1 MDEKYRVKVM
11 IKDDKCIF
19 CKIIE
24 KSIPSKI
31 IFENDKNLAFLDIF
45 PVSKGHT
52 IVIPKNHYKNL
63 EEIPNNELSELF
75 EIVKR
80 VSILIHKKLKID
92 GYNILQNNFRAAGQV
107 VNHFHVH
114 IIPRTNEDEK
124 FKLFIPKKQAKEE
137 ELNQIL
143 GIING

>member
-1 MDEKYRVKVM
+1 MDRKYRVKVM

-24 KSIPSKI
+24 KSIPSKVL
-31 IFENDKNLAFLDIF
+31 FENDKNLAFLDIF

-75 EIVKR
+75 EIVKKL
-80 VSILIHKKLKID
+80 SILIHKKLKVD

-114 IIPRTNEDEK
+114 IIPRSNEDGK
-124 FKLFIPKKQAKEE
+124 FKLYIPKKQAKEE

-143 GIING
+143 KIINE

>member
-1 MDEKYRVKVM
+1 MDRKFRVKVM

-24 KSIPSKI
+24 KSIPSKVL
-31 IFENDKNLAFLDIF
+31 FENDKNLAFLDIF

-75 EIVKR
+75 VIVKK
-80 VSILIHKKLKID
+80 VSILIHKKLKVD

-114 IIPRTNEDEK
+114 IIPRSNEDGK
-124 FKLFIPKKQAKEE
+124 FKLLIPKKQAKEE

-143 GIING
+143 RIINE

>member
-1 MDEKYRVKVM
+1 MDRKYRVKVM

-31 IFENDKNLAFLDIF
+31 LFENDKNLAFLDIF

-63 EEIPNNELSELF
+63 EEIPNDALSELF
-75 EIVKR
+75 EIVKK
-80 VSILIHKKLKID
+80 VSILIHKKLKVN

-107 VNHFHVH
+107 VNHYHVH
-114 IIPRTNEDEK
+114 IIPRRNEDGK
-124 FKLFIPKKQAKEE
+124 FKLYIPKKQAKEE
-137 ELNQIL
+137 ELDQIL
-143 GIING
+143 RIIKE

>member
-1 MDEKYRVKVM
+1 MDRKYRVNGM
-11 IKDDKCIF
+11 IKDDKCVF
-19 CKIIE
+19 CKIVD
-24 KSIPSKI
+24 KSIPSKVL
-31 IFENDKNLAFLDIF
+31 FENDKNLAFLDIF

-63 EEIPNNELSELF
+63 EDISDNELSELF
-75 EIVKR
+75 EIVKK
-80 VSILIHKKLKID
+80 VSILIRKKLQVD

-114 IIPRTNEDEK
+114 IIPRSNEDG
-124 FKLFIPKKQAKEE
+124 KLKIFIPKSQAKED

-143 GIING
+143 RVING

>member
-1 MDEKYRVKVM
+1 MDRKERVKVM

-24 KSIPSKI
+24 KSIPSKVL
-31 IFENDKNLAFLDIF
+31 FENDKNLAFLDIF

-63 EEIPNNELSELF
+63 EEIPNIELSELF
-75 EIVKR
+75 EIVKK
-80 VSILIHKKLKID
+80 VSILIHKKLKVD

-114 IIPRTNEDEK
+114 IIPRRNEDGK

-143 GIING
+143 RIIND

>member
-1 MDEKYRVKVM
+1 MDRKYRVKVM

-31 IFENDKNLAFLDIF
+31 LFESDKNLAFLDIF

-80 VSILIHKKLKID
+80 VSILIHKKLKFD

-114 IIPRTNEDEK
+114 IIPRSKEDGK

-143 GIING
+143 RIING

>member
-1 MDEKYRVKVM
+1 M

-19 CKIIE
+19 CKIID
-24 KSIPSKI
+24 KSIPSKVL
-31 IFENDKNLAFLDIF
+31 FENDKNLAFLDIF

-75 EIVKR
+75 ETVKK
-80 VSILIHKKLKID
+80 VSILIHKKLKVD
-92 GYNILQNNFRAAGQV
+92 GYNILQNNFRAAGQA

-114 IIPRTNEDEK
+114 IIPRRNEDGK

-143 GIING
+143 RIING